1 MPKNLL
7 VLVLAATM
15 LCSGAHASGFRPP
28 AHSQLSYSF
37 TCPSGAS
44 GHIRYTKD
52 FVTDPTSAFSIWVNG
67 HYIQDDP
74 RLSKELHGKN
84 IEQVQ
89 ASCEGDHTAIFLLT
103 FQPGASEDFPSRSV
117 MIQIDRSGK
126 VGSVGS
132 IRAIYR
138 TDRAEVPPDGG

>member
-1 MPKNLL
+1 MLKTFPALI
-7 VLVLAATM
+7 LAVTM
-15 LCSGAHASGFRPP
+15 FCSGAHASGFRPP
-28 AHSQLSYSF
+28 AHSQLTYSF

-44 GHIRYTKD
+44 GHISYTKD

-74 RLSKELHGKN
+74 RLSNELRGKN

-103 FQPGASEDFPSRSV
+103 FQPGASEEFPSRRV

-132 IRAIYR
+132 FRAIYR
-138 TDRAEVPPDGG
+138 TDRAEASADEG